1 MIYHSS
7 FLSYPQI
14 YLLPDICIYLVIV
27 NYMTVNFM
35 CKRDKE
41 EALLNFLIKPAIALN
56 QIFLRSDFEGN
67 GKVRT
72 NKKEK
77 LT

>member
-1 MIYHSS
+1 
-7 FLSYPQI
+7 
-14 YLLPDICIYLVIV
+14 
-27 NYMTVNFM
+27 MTVNFM

-56 QIFLRSDFEGN
+56 QIFLRSDFGGN

>member
-1 MIYHSS
+1 M
-7 FLSYPQI
+7 
-14 YLLPDICIYLVIV
+14 CIYLVIV

-35 CKRDKE
+35 CKLDKE
-41 EALLNFLIKPAIALN
+41 EALLHFLIKPAIALN

-67 GKVRT
+67 GKVGT
-72 NKKEK
+72 KKKEK